1 MESNQTKENSLNSV
15 IIENRLYDS
24 DDENI
29 PFIIDDEKNQI
40 YDWRKI
46 PICGQ
51 NKLNQKLI
59 TDYDISP
66 SNLINRFN
74 EFDFVI
80 YKNIENLKNLVIN
93 KQIEEDDGSY
103 NIHQTKIK
111 IRYHSVIL
119 ESANDIFLH
128 YRRKKCFKAL
138 KRHVKPHYLLNNITF
153 FILGYFELESN

>member
-1 MESNQTKENSLNSV
+1 MESNQIKENSLNSV
-15 IIENRLYDS
+15 IKDHRLYDS

-59 TDYDISP
+59 IDYDISP
-66 SNLINRFN
+66 SNLINRFD
-74 EFDFVI
+74 EFDFII
-80 YKNIENLKNLVIN
+80 YKNIENLKNSVIN
-93 KQIEEDDGSY
+93 KQIEEEDG
-103 NIHQTKIK
+103 NIIHHTKLK
-111 IRYHSVIL
+111 IRYHSLIL

-138 KRHVKPHYLLNNITF
+138 KRHVKPL
-153 FILGYFELESN
+153 FIYQ